1 MVFSVN
7 KRFHLFLC
15 EAGPLNQYN
24 TISRST
30 RKQAFQVANLFWE
43 PPTSLSPFSV
53 AETEHTR
60 ETNPHCKCGAGK
72 WVQRGG
78 AGAFC
83 LWVFSD
89 LVCASLWVHLRMCLF
104 SLYYTGCLQPSCVV
118 CPQLH
123 SHLNLVGS
131 LPWARGY
138 PLPDPPQSPP
148 HIHTQP
154 DTPTLV
160 SLTDCQ
166 VCSVCVCLC
175 VSGVE

>member
-1 MVFSVN
+1 
-7 KRFHLFLC
+7 
-15 EAGPLNQYN
+15 
-24 TISRST
+24 
-30 RKQAFQVANLFWE
+30 
-43 PPTSLSPFSV
+43 
-53 AETEHTR
+53 
-60 ETNPHCKCGAGK
+60 
-72 WVQRGG
+72 
-78 AGAFC
+78 
-83 LWVFSD
+83 
-89 LVCASLWVHLRMCLF
+89 MCLF

-160 SLTDCQ
+160 SLTGCQ

-175 VSGVE
+175 VSGGRIEWVLILGIETREFFFFFFLNWPFSKLARRQDQLPHCHKEPGYAGHSAFARHSTASFLNEHTASPPTQAWLFV